1 MKKGWKIFFIAIGA
15 FFLLAALVI
24 GPTIYQGK
32 QIANI
37 MKDESLRADME
48 AVKGGDCSK
57 LPEVEQKYSILREK
71 LMAGCKNPVLKT
83 AMVQY
88 AQRAGKNITDVDVD
102 LCAIASDPNSPIYSE
117 LNQLRQKC
125 NQSN

>member
-1 MKKGWKIFFIAIGA
+1 MKKGWKIFFIAIGV
-15 FFLLAALVI
+15 FFLIVALII

-32 QIANI
+32 QIADV

-48 AVKGGDCSK
+48 ALKSGDCSK
-57 LPEVEQKYSILREK
+57 LPEVEEKYSILREK
-71 LMAGCKNPVLKT
+71 LKAGCKNPVLKT

-88 AQRAGKNITDVDVD
+88 AQRVGKNITEDID

-117 LNQLRQKC
+117 LNQLKQNC
-125 NQSN
+125 TQSN